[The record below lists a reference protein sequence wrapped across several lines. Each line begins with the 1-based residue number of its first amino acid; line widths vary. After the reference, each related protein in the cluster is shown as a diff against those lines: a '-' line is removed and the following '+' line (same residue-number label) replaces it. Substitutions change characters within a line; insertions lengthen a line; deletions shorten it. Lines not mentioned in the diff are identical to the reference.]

1 MVYYTS
7 VRNGNSFQLFQSWLK
22 DHRLS
27 AGRIKGLNEEE
38 IQHILEGQRASI
50 FPKMLEKKDWYV
62 KIIVRHLLVD
72 STSYLLED
80 LTRGLQTLGGLEA
93 IKARPEQFRD
103 VFTKEDLNSK
113 DAIALARLQGEDKSL
128 EKYWDQ
134 RDIKVKG

>member
-1 MVYYTS
+1 M
-7 VRNGNSFQLFQSWLK
+7 K
-22 DHRLS
+22 DHRLG

-38 IQHILEGQRASI
+38 IQHIWEGQRASI

-72 STSYLLED
+72 LTSYLLED
-80 LTRGLQTLGGLEA
+80 LTRGLQTLGVLEA

-113 DAIALARLQGEDKSL
+113 DGEL
-128 EKYWDQ
+128 
-134 RDIKVKG
+134 

>member
-1 MVYYTS
+1 
-7 VRNGNSFQLFQSWLK
+7 
-22 DHRLS
+22 
-27 AGRIKGLNEEE
+27 
-38 IQHILEGQRASI
+38 
-50 FPKMLEKKDWYV
+50 MLEKKDWYV

-80 LTRGLQTLGGLEA
+80 LTRGLQTLGVLEA

-113 DAIALARLQGEDKSL
+113 DAIALARLQGEDKRL

>member
-1 MVYYTS
+1 
-7 VRNGNSFQLFQSWLK
+7 
-22 DHRLS
+22 
-27 AGRIKGLNEEE
+27 
-38 IQHILEGQRASI
+38 
-50 FPKMLEKKDWYV
+50 MLEKKDWYV

-80 LTRGLQTLGGLEA
+80 LTRGLQTLGVLEA